1 MPSTLREKIAQEKT
15 ERLARYATFATI
27 VERAHLAGMH
37 AGNGTTPVPCRVVGQ
52 AEGLIQWQEY
62 ILTDGACGFAW
73 VNVKPGGSSFA
84 RWLIANGKARRDSY
98 LGGVTV
104 WVPYFG
110 QSLARKEAYAVAY
123 AQVLQGAGID
133 ARADSRLD

>member
-1 MPSTLREKIAQEKT
+1 MQYATLKEKIAAEKEART
-15 ERLARYATFATI
+15 QRYATFATI
-27 VERAHLAGMH
+27 VERAHLAGMN
-37 AGNGTTPVPCRVVGQ
+37 AGNGATPSPWMVHDVHRTY
-52 AEGLIQWQEY
+52 L
-62 ILTDGACGFAW
+62 LTDGACGFAW
-73 VNVKPGGSSFA
+73 VNVRPGGSSFA

-123 AQVLQGAGID
+123 AHVLQEAGIQ

>member
-1 MPSTLREKIAQEKT
+1 MPSTLREKIALEKT

-27 VERAHLAGMH
+27 VERAHDAGMN
-37 AGNGTTPVPCRVVGQ
+37 AGNGATPSPWLVQDTYRTY
-52 AEGLIQWQEY
+52 L
-62 ILTDGACGFAW
+62 LTDGACGFAW
-73 VNVKPGGSSFA
+73 INVKPGGSSFA

-98 LGGVTV
+98 YGGVTI

-110 QSLARKEAYAVAY
+110 QSMARKEAYAVAY
-123 AQVLQGAGID
+123 AKTLQDAGIQ

>member
-15 ERLARYATFATI
+15 ERLARYATFLDL
-27 VERAHLAGMH
+27 VERAHLAGMN
-37 AGNGTTPVPCRVVGQ
+37 AGNGATPSPWMVHGMGRTY
-52 AEGLIQWQEY
+52 L
-62 ILTDGACGFAW
+62 LTDGACGFAW

-98 LGGVTV
+98 LGGVTI